1 MRVRLKGYTND
12 AQLSPDHHTRIY
24 LNDVMIDDQ
33 RWEGQMIYDHI
44 ATVPQTSL
52 NEGAN
57 MVQIERVDDT
67 GAVVDTIWLNWIE
80 IDYVDTYVAE
90 DDSLLFSASQP
101 GDFRFEIKNFTSN
114 NAEVFD
120 ITDPEDVIC
129 IKNTTAFKEKGAYTL
144 AFKDMAETQTRYLAL
159 TPLQYKEPEGITPD
173 QPTSWKSPSNGAGYI
188 IITHKDFYARSQKL
202 ARYQRRKGMRV
213 VTIKTEDIYDEF
225 NAGIFHP
232 RQSATF

>member
-1 MRVRLKGYTND
+1 
-12 AQLSPDHHTRIY
+12 
-24 LNDVMIDDQ
+24 MIDDQ

-129 IKNTTAFKEKGAYTL
+129 IKNTTAF
-144 AFKDMAETQTRYLAL
+144 
-159 TPLQYKEPEGITPD
+159 
-173 QPTSWKSPSNGAGYI
+173 
-188 IITHKDFYARSQKL
+188 
-202 ARYQRRKGMRV
+202 
-213 VTIKTEDIYDEF
+213 
-225 NAGIFHP
+225 
-232 RQSATF
+232 